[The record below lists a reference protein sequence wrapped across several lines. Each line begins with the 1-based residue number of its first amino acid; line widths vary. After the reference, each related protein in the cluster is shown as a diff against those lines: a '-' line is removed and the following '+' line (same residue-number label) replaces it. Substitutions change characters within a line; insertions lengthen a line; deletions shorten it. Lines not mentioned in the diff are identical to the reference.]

1 MVLERSAMFTNAIVR
16 TPGENFVNGLTSAS
30 LGAPNYERA
39 LQQHCRYCEA
49 LERCGLRVTHLDRD
63 LRYPD
68 STFVEDTAVLT
79 SGSAIL
85 TRPGARSRQ
94 GEVATIRGP
103 LEQFF
108 PTVYQIN
115 APGTLEGGDV
125 CQAESHFFI
134 GISQRTNEEG
144 GRQLEEF
151 LVREGCTST
160 FVDIRGIKSLLHLK
174 SGMAYIGD
182 NNLVVI
188 EALAGDDRF
197 HQYNLITVKPGES
210 YAANCVRVNDYVLL
224 PAGNPGQEA
233 SLGQLG
239 YKVLPLDV
247 SEFQRM
253 DGGVSCLSLRF

>member
-1 MVLERSAMFTNAIVR
+1 MFTNAIVR
-16 TPGENFVNGLTSAS
+16 TPGENFANGLTSTF
-30 LGAPNYERA
+30 LGVPDYVRA

-63 LRYPD
+63 LGYPD

-79 SGSAIL
+79 SRSAIL
-85 TRPGARSRQ
+85 TRPGAISRQ
-94 GEVATIRGP
+94 GEVAAIRGP
-103 LEQFF
+103 LKQFF
-108 PTVYQIN
+108 STLYQIS
-115 APGTLEGGDV
+115 APGTLEGGDI

-144 GRQLEEF
+144 TRQLAEL

-160 FVDIRGIKSLLHLK
+160 FVDIRGIEGLLHLK

-182 NNLVVI
+182 NNLVLI
-188 EALAGDDRF
+188 ETLAGDHRF
-197 HQYNLITVKPGES
+197 RGYNIIRVNPGES

-224 PAGNPGQEA
+224 PAGYPGQEA
-233 SLGQLG
+233 SLKQLG
-239 YKVLPLDV
+239 YKVLLLDV

-253 DGGVSCLSLRF
+253 DGGLSCLSLRF